1 MSGGVFGVGG
11 WIGDRG
17 DIGVAGMTVMVGMR
31 LLGYLMVAV
40 VTAARAGAQVGV
52 ESGMGYD
59 EVLGG
64 IFCGIV
70 ALRQSAV

>member
-1 MSGGVFGVGG
+1 
-11 WIGDRG
+11 
-17 DIGVAGMTVMVGMR
+17 MR